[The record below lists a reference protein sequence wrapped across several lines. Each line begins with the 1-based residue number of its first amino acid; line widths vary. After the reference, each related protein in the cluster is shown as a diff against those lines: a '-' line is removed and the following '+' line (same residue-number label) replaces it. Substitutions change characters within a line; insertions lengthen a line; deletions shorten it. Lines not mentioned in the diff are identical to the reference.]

1 LNISTNETDPDAQ
14 NNRLVKQNKSLEI
27 QCRDCQDQRT
37 PHCFQLPKIRPMTG
51 KMRHATNHII
61 EHVNE
66 LSDDEYASF
75 MDDLICNLEVDLNPE
90 DEDRDF

>member
-1 LNISTNETDPDAQ
+1 
-14 NNRLVKQNKSLEI
+14 
-27 QCRDCQDQRT
+27 
-37 PHCFQLPKIRPMTG
+37 MTG